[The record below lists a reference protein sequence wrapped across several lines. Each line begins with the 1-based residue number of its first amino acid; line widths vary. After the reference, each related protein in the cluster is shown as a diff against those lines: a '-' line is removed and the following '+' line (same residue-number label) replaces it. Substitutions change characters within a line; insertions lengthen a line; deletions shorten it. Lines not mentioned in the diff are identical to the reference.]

1 MPPRNLRGIALMV
14 CAVAVFA
21 SMDALLKILSAH
33 YPPLQVSALRGFASL
48 PIIALPYLLTGRA
61 TQLLAQRPG
70 MHLLRGLMMVV
81 IMAGFVYAVR
91 ALTLAD
97 AYALFLSAPLMVTA
111 LAALLLRRK

>member
-48 PIIALPYLLTGRA
+48 PIIALPYLLTLIAVTG
-61 TQLLAQRPG
+61 
-70 MHLLRGLMMVV
+70 LLRKSAAPAGLGKH
-81 IMAGFVYAVR
+81 A
-91 ALTLAD
+91 TEH
-97 AYALFLSAPLMVTA
+97 
-111 LAALLLRRK
+111 